1 VRGIHEQV
9 LNIDVEHHGDHCKFE
24 SVFGVGFF
32 VGVLVTRSSLLLS
45 KYLCKCSNA
54 STLLPD

>member
-1 VRGIHEQV
+1 VCVCIHEQV

-45 KYLCKCSNA
+45 KYLC
-54 STLLPD
+54 